1 MASRPRLVERT
12 GFGVVPAA
20 DTASFDPS
28 PPGPQRGQALVAS
41 PLSMVTQGAPDDVRD
56 RPLRIVSSDRVDL
69 IRRVVGVSA
78 VEDQNKL
85 LAIVNAMDAVSQ
97 QTSRVLNASVIVGRE
112 IGLAL
117 GKLSQGEAGRAVRA
131 SGALFP
137 GWSASNVVKLVA
149 AARFFDSNV
158 VPQSALPMTYSV
170 LYELSRVEPDD
181 LRVAVE
187 RNVITPT
194 MTFRQAEAFR
204 KLRFSGSDYT
214 PVPEAPRPL
223 PPEAV
228 RLDAEIAALKARIRS
243 LQTQRARV
251 IAREA
256 ASPPSRTEK
265 Q

>member
-1 MASRPRLVERT
+1 MVSRPRLVERT
-12 GFGVVPAA
+12 GFGAVPAA
-20 DTASFDPS
+20 DASSFDPS
-28 PPGPQRGQALVAS
+28 PPGLQSDQALVAS
-41 PLSMVTQGAPDDVRD
+41 PLSMVPQEGPGDVRD
-56 RPLRIVSSDRVDL
+56 RPLRVVSSERIDL

-78 VEDQNKL
+78 VEDQDKL
-85 LAIVNAMDAVSQ
+85 LAIVDAMDAVSQ

-117 GKLSQGEAGRAVRA
+117 GKLSPGEAGRAVRA

-158 VPQSALPMTYSV
+158 VPQSALPVTYSV
-170 LYELSRVEPDD
+170 LYELSRVKPDD
-181 LRVAVE
+181 LRAAVE
-187 RNVITPT
+187 RNVITPA

-204 KLRFSGSDYT
+204 KLRYSGSDYT
-214 PVPEAPRPL
+214 PTPEPPRPL

-228 RLDAEIAALKARIRS
+228 RLDAEITALKAKVRS

-256 ASPPSRTEK
+256 ASPAPRTEK
-265 Q
+265 

>member
-1 MASRPRLVERT
+1 MASRSRLVERT
-12 GFGVVPAA
+12 GFGTVPAR
-20 DTASFDPS
+20 DESSFDPS
-28 PPGPQRGQALVAS
+28 PPGPQGGAALVAS
-41 PLSMVTQGAPDDVRD
+41 PLSMVPQGGAEIVRD
-56 RPLRIVSSDRVDL
+56 RPLRIVSSDRIDL

-117 GKLSQGEAGRAVRA
+117 GKLSPGEAGRAVRA

-149 AARFFDSNV
+149 AAKFFDSNV
-158 VPQSALPMTYSV
+158 VPQSALPVTYSV

-181 LRVAVE
+181 LRAAVE
-187 RNVITPT
+187 RNVITPA

-204 KLRFSGSDYT
+204 KLRFSSSDDT
-214 PVPEAPRPL
+214 FVAEAPRLL
-223 PPEAV
+223 PAEAI
-228 RLDAEIAALKARIRS
+228 RLDAEIAALKSKVRS

-256 ASPPSRTEK
+256 ATTPSPGTK
-265 Q
+265 K